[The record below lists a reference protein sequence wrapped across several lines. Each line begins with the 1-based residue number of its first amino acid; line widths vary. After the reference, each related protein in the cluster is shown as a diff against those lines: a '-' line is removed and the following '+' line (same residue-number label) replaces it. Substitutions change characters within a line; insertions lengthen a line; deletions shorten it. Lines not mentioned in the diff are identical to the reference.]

1 MRCSFVKIYIF
12 KKHLH
17 SKLNINHI
25 RYQYMQGNAFH
36 EGKGDNNLNFSQ
48 IGIIRKELLS
58 KIFYFLN
65 LLLVQKF

>member
-1 MRCSFVKIYIF
+1 MAIVQYQRK
-12 KKHLH
+12 H
-17 SKLNINHI
+17 SKILATI
-25 RYQYMQGNAFH
+25 FLLLPT

-58 KIFYFLN
+58 KIFYILN